1 MLDSIK
7 KLLTET
13 VGADEAT
20 KVVESLTKWEA
31 KVKADAEIGIKAK
44 IEEGIKEA
52 KVKLETEYLTKLE
65 EAKTTGDKAI
75 KEEMVKY
82 EKLLAERVKLLLT
95 QAVDAHGDR
104 LAKIAEETA
113 VKRGSKL
120 LEEVTKVTEAAR
132 AEIAEQNKVKPE
144 DLAALKKENEALKE
158 EVKAAKKQVLEHKA
172 RANVAESEIK
182 SLRESL
188 EGSIEVLVEDTEPT
202 KAKPAAEENPNSQNR
217 QPVNEDARK
226 PSHTPEM
233 ARMRRLAGL
242 KTG

>member
-20 KVVESLTKWEA
+20 KVVESLTAWEA
-31 KVKADAEIGIKAK
+31 KVKADAATGLKAK
-44 IEEGIKEA
+44 IDEGVKEA
-52 KVKLETEYLTKLE
+52 KVKLETEYLGKLE
-65 EAKTTGDKAI
+65 EAKAAGDKAI

-82 EKLLAERVKLLLT
+82 EKLLAERVKLLMT

-120 LEEVTKVTEAAR
+120 LEEVSKITEAAR
-132 AEIAEQNKVKPE
+132 AEIAEQTKVKPE

-158 EVKAAKKQVLEHKA
+158 EVKTAKQQVLEHKA
-172 RANVAESEIK
+172 RANVAESEV
-182 SLRESL
+182 STLRESL
-188 EGSIEVLVEDTEPT
+188 EGSIQVVVEETEPT
-202 KAKPAAEENPNSQNR
+202 ATKPAAEEHRDSQN
-217 QPVNEDARK
+217 K
-226 PSHTPEM
+226 PLVSEGATKPAMSTEM
-233 ARMRRLAGL
+233 ARMRKLAGI
-242 KTG
+242 KV